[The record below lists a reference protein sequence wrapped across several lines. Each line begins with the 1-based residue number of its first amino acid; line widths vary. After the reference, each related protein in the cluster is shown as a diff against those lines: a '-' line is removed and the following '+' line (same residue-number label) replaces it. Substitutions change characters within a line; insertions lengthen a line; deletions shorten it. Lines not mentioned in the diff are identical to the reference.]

1 MPTVA
6 VFNQK
11 GGVAKTTTA
20 VNLAALWAKRGQR
33 TLLVDMDAQGNAT
46 AAFGIT
52 PRPLKGVYDLL
63 VESATVAEV
72 IRPSCVDNLRILPS
86 TPNLSGLDVALSGI
100 LEPQLVLRRAL
111 ESPSA
116 DADYI
121 VIDCPPTLGLPS
133 VNALVA
139 ATELVIP
146 TFCYRHAQDGLHATW
161 ANVRRMARRIN
172 PVLRIN
178 GVLLI
183 SPDSNEVSRRTADI
197 IRAEFGER
205 VYNEAIPGDN
215 LVPLAEES
223 DMPLVLL
230 HPQAPAAKAYAKVID
245 EIDQRIFNGNR
256 SSLRGTDNADEEE
269 AKNLVTP
276 SSWLSMIEDPHHK

>member
-1 MPTVA
+1 MPTIA

-20 VNLAALWAKRGQR
+20 VNLAGLWAKRGHK

-46 AAFGIT
+46 AAYGIT

-63 VESATVAEV
+63 VEAATVEEV
-72 IRPSCVDNLRILPS
+72 IRPGRIDNLNILPS
-86 TPNLSGLDVALSGI
+86 TPNLSGLDVALSGVM
-100 LEPQLVLRRAL
+100 EPQFVLRREL
-111 ESPSA
+111 ESPAA
-116 DADYI
+116 DAEYI

-139 ATELVIP
+139 AGELVIP

-183 SPDSNEVSRRTADI
+183 SPDANEVSRRTADI

-205 VYNEAIPGDN
+205 VFDTHIPGDN
-215 LVPLAEES
+215 LIPLAEES
-223 DMPLVLL
+223 DMPIVLL
-230 HPQAPAAKAYAKVID
+230 HPEAPSAKAYEKVLG
-245 EIDQRIFNGNR
+245 EIEQRIYNATR
-256 SSLRGTDNADEEE
+256 SSLRSGGNNPDEDE
-269 AKNLVTP
+269 AKELVTP
-276 SSWLSMIEDPHHK
+276 ASWLSMIEGPSK

>member
-20 VNLAALWAKRGQR
+20 VNLAALWARRGHK

-63 VESATVAEV
+63 VEAATVDEV
-72 IRPSCVDNLRILPS
+72 IRPTAMENLKILPS
-86 TPNLSGLDVALSGI
+86 TPNLSGLDVALSGVM
-100 LEPQLVLRRAL
+100 EPQLVLRRAL
-111 ESPSA
+111 ETPA
-116 DADYI
+116 AEAEYI

-139 ATELVIP
+139 ASELVIP

-161 ANVRRMARRIN
+161 ANVRRMSRRIN

-183 SPDSNEVSRRTADI
+183 SPESNEVSRRTADI

-205 VYNEAIPGDN
+205 IYDQAIPGDN

-223 DMPLVLL
+223 DMPVVLL
-230 HPQAPAAKAYAKVID
+230 HPNAPASKAYEKVVD
-245 EIDQRIFNGNR
+245 EIDRRIYNASRTSVR
-256 SSLRGTDNADEEE
+256 SLDGGDEENE
-269 AKNLVTP
+269 KMSLSS
-276 SSWLSMIEDPHHK
+276 SSWLSMIEGPHKG

>member
-20 VNLAALWAKRGQR
+20 VNLAALWAKRGHK

-46 AAFGIT
+46 AAYGIT

-63 VESATVAEV
+63 VEAATVDEV
-72 IRPSCVDNLRILPS
+72 IRRTCIDNLNILPS
-86 TPNLSGLDVALSGI
+86 TPNLSGLDVALSGVM
-100 LEPQLVLRRAL
+100 EPQLVLRRAL
-111 ESPSA
+111 ETPTA
-116 DADYI
+116 NADYV

-139 ATELVIP
+139 ASELVIP

-205 VYNEAIPGDN
+205 IYDTAIPGDN
-215 LVPLAEES
+215 LIPLAEES
-223 DMPLVLL
+223 DMPIVLL
-230 HPQAPAAKAYAKVID
+230 HPDAPSAKAYEKVID
-245 EIDQRIFNGNR
+245 EIEQRIYNATR
-256 SSLRGTDNADEEE
+256 SALREQGGTDEDE
-269 AKNLVTP
+269 AKELTTP
-276 SSWLSMIEDPHHK
+276 SSWLSMIESPHK

>member
-1 MPTVA
+1 MPTIA

-20 VNLAALWAKRGQR
+20 VNLAALWAKRGQK

-46 AAFGIT
+46 ASFGIT

-63 VESATVAEV
+63 VEAATVEEV
-72 IRPSCVDNLRILPS
+72 ILPSRIDSLKILPS
-86 TPNLSGLDVALSGI
+86 TPNLSGLDVALSGV

-111 ESPSA
+111 EAPSA

-161 ANVRRMARRIN
+161 ANVRRLARRVN

-183 SPDSNEVSRRTADI
+183 SPDSNEVSKRTADI
-197 IRAEFGER
+197 VRAEFGEK
-205 VYNEAIPGDN
+205 VFEAAIPGDN
-215 LVPLAEES
+215 LIPVAEES
-223 DMPLVLL
+223 DMPLVLM
-230 HPQAPAAKAYAKVID
+230 HPDAPAARAYEKVLS
-245 EIDQRIFNGNR
+245 EIEQRIYNASR
-256 SSLRGTDNADEEE
+256 PALRGGSANPDEDL
-269 AKNLVTP
+269 AKELITP
-276 SSWLSMIEDPHHK
+276 ASWLSMIEK

>member
-20 VNLAALWAKRGQR
+20 VNLAALWAKRGHR

-46 AAFGIT
+46 AAFGIS

-63 VESATVAEV
+63 VEAATVEEV
-72 IRPSCVDNLRILPS
+72 IRTSCMDNLWILPS
-86 TPNLSGLDVALSGI
+86 TPNLSGLDVALSGV

-116 DADYI
+116 DAEYV

-139 ATELVIP
+139 AGELVIP

-178 GVLLI
+178 GVLMI

-197 IRAEFGER
+197 IRAEFGDK
-205 VYNEAIPGDN
+205 VYQTFIPGDN
-215 LVPLAEES
+215 LIPLAEES

-230 HPQAPAAKAYAKVID
+230 HPEAPAAKAYEKALD
-245 EIDQRIFNGNR
+245 EIEQRIYNATR
-256 SSLRGTDNADEEE
+256 SSLRNVEDTAVDE
-269 AKNLVTP
+269 AKELVTP
-276 SSWLSMIEDPHHK
+276 SSWLSMIEGPGHK

>member
-269 AKNLVTP
+269 AKSLVTP

>member
-1 MPTVA
+1 MPTIA

-20 VNLAALWAKRGQR
+20 VNLAALWAKRGQK

-63 VESATVAEV
+63 VEAATVEEV
-72 IRPSCVDNLRILPS
+72 ILPSRIDSLKILPS
-86 TPNLSGLDVALSGI
+86 TPNLSGLDVALSGVI
-100 LEPQLVLRRAL
+100 EPQLVLRRAL
-111 ESPSA
+111 EAPAA

-161 ANVRRMARRIN
+161 ANVRRLARRIN

-183 SPDSNEVSRRTADI
+183 SPDSNEVSKRTADI
-197 IRAEFGER
+197 VRAEFGDK
-205 VYNEAIPGDN
+205 VFDAAVPGDN
-215 LVPLAEES
+215 LIPLAEES

-230 HPQAPAAKAYAKVID
+230 HPDAPAARAYDKVLG
-245 EIDQRIFNGNR
+245 EIEQRIYNASRPALREGSGNP
-256 SSLRGTDNADEEE
+256 DEDI
-269 AKNLVTP
+269 AKDLMTP
-276 SSWLSMIEDPHHK
+276 ASWLSMIEK

>member
-20 VNLAALWAKRGQR
+20 VNLAALWARRGHK

-63 VESATVAEV
+63 VESATVDEV
-72 IRPSCVDNLRILPS
+72 IRSTRMDNLKILPS
-86 TPNLSGLDVALSGI
+86 TPNLSGLDVALSGVI
-100 LEPQLVLRRAL
+100 EPQLVLRRAL
-111 ESPSA
+111 ESPA
-116 DADYI
+116 AEAEYI

-139 ATELVIP
+139 AGELVIP

-161 ANVRRMARRIN
+161 ANVRRMARRVN

-183 SPDSNEVSRRTADI
+183 SPESNEVSRRTADI

-205 VYNEAIPGDN
+205 VYDQAIPGDN
-215 LVPLAEES
+215 LIPLAEES
-223 DMPLVLL
+223 DTPVVLL
-230 HPQAPAAKAYAKVID
+230 HPDAPSSKAYEKI
-245 EIDQRIFNGNR
+245 
-256 SSLRGTDNADEEE
+256 ADEVDKRIYNASRMTHKALEGSDE
-269 AKNLVTP
+269 DKDKFFTTP
-276 SSWLSMIEDPHHK
+276 SSWLSLIEGPERK